1 MRCAPWIALLPCL
14 VAAGAQAADNRPV
27 LAVFNVEG
35 KRIKL
40 DKDLADALADHAAA
54 LLTEAGSFQVV
65 PRDQLKERLTQ
76 QKSASYQA
84 CYDQSCQLEIG
95 KELAAEKSLAIQV
108 IKIGSYCTVNATL
121 YDLKKST
128 TEKAATSEKANCKD
142 EDALLT
148 ALERAIHKLALP
160 SGAPPPEPVKARGPD
175 VAALPRPVP
184 EPPRPAPAAPAAPG
198 VEMIDVPGGFA
209 WRGCNKGIDPDCPED
224 EQPGK
229 LLELKAFAIDKT
241 EVTVAQYMQCV
252 SAGRCSQ
259 PDPAA
264 MQAASSYGFGYA
276 YSFGGAAGGSGGV
289 GLNFQQPGRE
299 NHPMNGVTWRQAREY
314 CAYAGKRL
322 PTEAEW
328 ERAARGGTS
337 TRYPWGGDWEP
348 GIANAI
354 ETAGRDQFGETAP
367 VGTFPAN
374 PWGLLDMIGNAAEWV
389 ADRYHRNYWE
399 APGDGRAWNQLTG
412 EWADEQRVVRG
423 GSCAAPASRLRVSFR
438 EQRSPY
444 VAARTVGFRCAAEK

>member
-1 MRCAPWIALLPCL
+1 
-14 VAAGAQAADNRPV
+14 
-27 LAVFNVEG
+27 
-35 KRIKL
+35 
-40 DKDLADALADHAAA
+40 
-54 LLTEAGSFQVV
+54 
-65 PRDQLKERLTQ
+65 
-76 QKSASYQA
+76 
-84 CYDQSCQLEIG
+84 
-95 KELAAEKSLAIQV
+95 
-108 IKIGSYCTVNATL
+108 
-121 YDLKKST
+121 
-128 TEKAATSEKANCKD
+128 EKANCKD

-328 ERAARGGTS
+328 EKAARGPKGVLYAWGMDPPTCERAVMSDDENGEGCGQGGTAEVCS
-337 TRYPWGGDWEP
+337 RPEGNSPFGLCDM
-348 GIANAI
+348 
-354 ETAGRDQFGETAP
+354 AGN
-367 VGTFPAN
+367 V
-374 PWGLLDMIGNAAEWV
+374 WEWV
-389 ADRYHRNYWE
+389 EDMYAEDYYTKSPGAD
-399 APGDGRAWNQLTG
+399 PTG
-412 EWADEQRVVRG
+412 PRSGSQRSLRG
-423 GSCAAPASRLRVSFR
+423 GSYKYGIKEMRASSRSQYGE
-438 EQRSPY
+438 EQ
-444 VAARTVGFRCAAEK
+444 VADDIGFRCAKSL